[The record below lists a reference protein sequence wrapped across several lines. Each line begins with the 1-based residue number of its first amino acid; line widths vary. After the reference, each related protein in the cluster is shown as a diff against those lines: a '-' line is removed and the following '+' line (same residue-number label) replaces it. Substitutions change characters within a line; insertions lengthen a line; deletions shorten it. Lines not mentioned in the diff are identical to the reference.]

1 MLVKSTER
9 GYFGQLREIGD
20 EFEVPSGASASW
32 FKPVKT
38 EPEPEPAK
46 RGRPAKA
53 DGE

>member
-20 EFEVPSGASASW
+20 EFEVPEGASASW
-32 FKPVKT
+32 FTPVKT
-38 EPEPEPAK
+38 EPEPAK